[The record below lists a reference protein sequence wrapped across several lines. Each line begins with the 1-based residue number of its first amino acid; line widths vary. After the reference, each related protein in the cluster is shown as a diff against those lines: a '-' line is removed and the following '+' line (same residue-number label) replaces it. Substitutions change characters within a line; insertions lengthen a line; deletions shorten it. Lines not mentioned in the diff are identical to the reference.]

1 MEAVNFIS
9 HATQARLRTVVEKVS
24 TIAQHRLDSCKSRS
38 RQEDPEQA
46 RLKQK
51 AKEMQQQELAQM
63 RQRDANLTALAAIGP
78 RKKRKVD
85 SPGAT
90 PSGTEVSGSTAG
102 SPASSTAPST
112 SSRQYAR
119 QRITRVNLRDL
130 IFYMEQERETAHS
143 LLLYRAL
150 LNMHIKMSVG
160 GKLIENL
167 RKCSSLKCNIFP
179 PVHPILICYVFA
191 ESFSKDPATDSAC
204 FISISNIAHAKYK
217 LSQALLLNYDK
228 SP

>member
-1 MEAVNFIS
+1 
-9 HATQARLRTVVEKVS
+9 
-24 TIAQHRLDSCKSRS
+24 
-38 RQEDPEQA
+38 
-46 RLKQK
+46 
-51 AKEMQQQELAQM
+51 MQQQELAQM

-102 SPASSTAPST
+102 SLASSSAPST
-112 SSRQYAR
+112 SSRQYTR

-150 LNMHIKMSVG
+150 LK
-160 GKLIENL
+160 
-167 RKCSSLKCNIFP
+167 
-179 PVHPILICYVFA
+179 
-191 ESFSKDPATDSAC
+191 
-204 FISISNIAHAKYK
+204 
-217 LSQALLLNYDK
+217 
-228 SP
+228 